1 MGATEVSHCFPLN
14 GNIMDPAI
22 EGREQVIQTYRE
34 KMPVMQFAGPT
45 LYGPLLE
52 QFMDYVQQN
61 KAEQVYSIMLLITDG
76 KAEDMSRT
84 KDILVQLSALPA
96 SVIIVGVGNTDW
108 SGMVEL
114 DGDDQKLTTD
124 YGFQCHRDIVNFVNY
139 KQAIIS
145 GDIGAQILKEVPD
158 QVTSYMLLMGV
169 SLEVPKKEELSEIEE
184 DDVENEPLIE
194 KQESVNEP
202 ATKMIQMGER

>member
-1 MGATEVSHCFPLN
+1 
-14 GNIMDPAI
+14 
-22 EGREQVIQTYRE
+22 
-34 KMPVMQFAGPT
+34 MPTMQFAGPT

-61 KAEQVYSIMLLITDG
+61 KANQVYSIMLLVTDG

-124 YGFQCHRDIVNFVNY
+124 YGFECHRDIVNFVNY
-139 KQAIIS
+139 KQAIIR
-145 GDIGAQILKEVPD
+145 GDIGAQILKELPD
-158 QVTSYMLLMGV
+158 QVTSYMRLMGV
-169 SLEVPKKEELSEIEE
+169 SLDVAKKEELSEIEE
-184 DDVENEPLIE
+184 SDIEDEPLI
-194 KQESVNEP
+194 KQEIEDGRN
-202 ATKMIQMGER
+202 